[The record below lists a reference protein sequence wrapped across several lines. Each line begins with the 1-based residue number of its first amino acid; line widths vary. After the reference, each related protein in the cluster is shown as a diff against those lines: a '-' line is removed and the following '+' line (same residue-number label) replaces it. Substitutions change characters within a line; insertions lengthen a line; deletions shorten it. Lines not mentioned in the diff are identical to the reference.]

1 MLSHCLLYHGE
12 VSQNYDKLADL
23 QYPTNHLDGVRF
35 VPLRRSPTISRR
47 LRHHQSTLYFLFVFL
62 TMDVGDLDFD
72 FDDEGSAAR
81 DGPGG
86 GLVRAAEVSLGGR
99 FGGVLFPGGFAA
111 AGEPASSTAAVRQRR
126 GESSGGARPSRD
138 PLSKPEDLFRDR
150 ANSRAGTR

>member
-1 MLSHCLLYHGE
+1 
-12 VSQNYDKLADL
+12 
-23 QYPTNHLDGVRF
+23 
-35 VPLRRSPTISRR
+35 
-47 LRHHQSTLYFLFVFL
+47 
-62 TMDVGDLDFD
+62 MDVGDLDFD

-126 GESSGGARPSRD
+126 GESSGGAGPSRD

>member
-1 MLSHCLLYHGE
+1 MPPPPG
-12 VSQNYDKLADL
+12 
-23 QYPTNHLDGVRF
+23 
-35 VPLRRSPTISRR
+35 
-47 LRHHQSTLYFLFVFL
+47 STLYFLFVFL